1 MTEDDVIIHLEHVGK
16 SFSKPDGGTLVVLD
30 DINLDIRAGEVVA
43 LLGRSG
49 CGKST
54 LLRIIAGLIAP
65 TSGVARNHGAELDA
79 GTGELSLLEAAVS

>member
-1 MTEDDVIIHLEHVGK
+1 MTEDDVIIHLDHVSK
-16 SFSKPDGGTLVVLD
+16 SFSKPDGGELLVLD

-54 LLRIIAGLIAP
+54 LLRVIAGLIGP
-65 TSGVARNHGAELDA
+65 TRWCSR
-79 GTGELSLLEAAVS
+79 TSP